1 MNDLENINR
10 LLKPIA
16 YLNATLINV
25 FIENWQGQ
33 KIIDSSERVFESAY
47 DLYKITIVVARLQYH
62 DAFLFMKT

>member
-62 DAFLFMKT
+62 DAYLFMKT